1 MKTLDEQ
8 LAEIEARA
16 DKATKGPWLP
26 LSNLTDIAKSEIGF
40 TRPAEI
46 EAFFGAKAYLTKDE
60 YSRVVAN
67 QDFIAHSRTDVP
79 GLIAALKLAIEQRNS
94 AIGGLIGDPHL
105 TVESI
110 EIDDKELQAILEG
123 ER

>member
-8 LAEIEARA
+8 LADIRA
-16 DKATKGPWLP
+16 ENIGSL
-26 LSNLTDIAKSEIGF
+26 DIGVID
-40 TRPAEI
+40 P
-46 EAFFGAKAYLTKDE
+46 
-60 YSRVVAN
+60 
-67 QDFIAHSRTDVP
+67 
-79 GLIAALKLAIEQRNS
+79 LIAALKLAIEQRNS

-123 ER
+123 EK